1 MQIETQIQIQNIL
14 DVESE
19 GPVVQQAGAFVIGC
33 MGTIWTSDTC
43 RIQMCCATELVARGF
58 PMPTFVTK
66 FCGEH
71 GAGPGLLVAGA
82 ACSHCGSEPAAAPTV
97 EPLVGAW
104 YFGGW
109 FNCTGA
115 GCYSHFQGFAP
126 RGERVPDFFAAYPE
140 RTPLLGKYDML
151 ASTVAAEVRRRI
163 WRGCVVLVLTDHGL
177 AILLHV
183 AGCVGVDTV
192 LACACRRISG
202 RCGVWC
208 CGGRDRRL

>member
-1 MQIETQIQIQNIL
+1 MQQDPMQI
-14 DVESE
+14 
-19 GPVVQQAGAFVIGC
+19 VQ
-33 MGTIWTSDTC
+33 S
-43 RIQMCCATELVARGF
+43 ELVDRGF
-58 PMPTFVTK
+58 PMPTFV
-66 FCGEH
+66 
-71 GAGPGLLVAGA
+71 ASMVLASVLLLLVLPA
-82 ACSHCGSEPAAAPTV
+82 ATAVPSPHAAAPTV

-115 GCYSHFQGFAP
+115 GCYSHFQGFTP

-151 ASTVAAEVRRRI
+151 ASTVAAEVRRGI
-163 WRGCVVLVLTDHGL
+163 WRGCVVLVLTDRGL

-208 CGGRDRRL
+208 CGGRDRRLIVRL